1 MGLNRQPFSRTLREM
16 CSHVGL
22 DVTPEEVWL
31 LVRSRNSLVHCGRF
45 YCETATPEDGRR
57 CPPMGRAWGEYCF
70 LIDFFER
77 FFLRLC
83 ICFFRLTLEALV
95 MGHLLFWECLIGS
108 MKSSKRLKRMA
119 FLVNYRTSPIFT
131 LRWAPE
137 RRTPFSPR

>member
-22 DVTPEEVWL
+22 DVTSEEVWL

-77 FFLRLC
+77 FFLRL
-83 ICFFRLTLEALV
+83 L
-95 MGHLLFWECLIGS
+95 GHEGS
-108 MKSSKRLKRMA
+108 YIDWQGNAKR
-119 FLVNYRTSPIFT
+119 VIHPPGDDRTAGEPTAVSDD
-131 LRWAPE
+131 RKE
-137 RRTPFSPR
+137 YE